1 MIIMLAES
9 CAEEVQKCTAAASN
23 PAKEGKMT
31 TTIAKTK
38 KRNKTVQKTRS
49 HPSGATAIHGAHGTD
64 HIVGIG
70 NLRVIMCEDNGI
82 WFAQGLEIDYAA
94 NGKSLAQ
101 VKRNFEHGLA
111 ATIKLHLQAF
121 DSIDKL
127 LVPAPADTWKELTE
141 IKKSFRFSQVSV
153 HEFEGDAKELLRLP
167 YTGISY
173 LERETEV
180 AA

>member
-1 MIIMLAES
+1 MA
-9 CAEEVQKCTAAASN
+9 
-23 PAKEGKMT
+23 T
-31 TTIAKTK
+31 TVLKTK
-38 KRNKTVQKTRS
+38 KTGKTVQKTRS
-49 HPSGATAIHGAHGTD
+49 HPSGAMAIHDFQGTD

-70 NLRVIMCEDNGI
+70 NLRVIMCKDNGL

-94 NGKSLAQ
+94 NGKSLAE

-111 ATIKLHLQAF
+111 ATIRLHLQSF

-141 IKKSFRFSQVSV
+141 IKTSFRFSQVSV
-153 HEFEGDAKELLRLP
+153 HEFEDDAEELLHLP

-180 AA
+180 VA